1 MDPAQTRTRP
11 QPAPTFEDGF
21 GRRQQVVNG
30 TKDPVQVLML
40 KREHLAVTGFEDAV
54 RERIDQVAR
63 FQHDAFN
70 RIRGLA
76 RLAKA
81 DNGLALVSEAVDGR
95 RMSQLL
101 ESNPPGT
108 LEAGG
113 ALTIVG
119 QLLDAMFAFHTTVK
133 DCHGAIAP
141 ERLLLRADGRLVVM
155 DHVFGSAVPKLS
167 LSAEAYWQQLQI
179 ALMPGSSPAFNART
193 DIFQVGSVALALL
206 VGRPLGAGYPNRIG
220 DGDNGLAIS
229 AALELLSKDVAAW
242 ISRALQRR
250 GSEPFVSIESARD
263 AFARVL
269 STVDRIP
276 ARESVLAFY
285 AGEGAAAKPEPKKA
299 SAPAPTPAPAKKA
312 ATSEVPAPIAAPA
325 AVETTTFTSA
335 PEEVDDEAPGSFA
348 SPVRRFFVPMT
359 RRTIAVAAGVL
370 MLLTTGG
377 AFAAKRYFSTPPVV
391 AKGTLAVTTT
401 PAGANVVID
410 GQQRGQAPMTIEL
423 AAGEHV
429 LQVALDGSSRT
440 IPFKVNPGVEV
451 SQVIDLPKVAAA
463 TGQLQIRTEPS
474 GARVLV
480 DGQKKGPSPVTVD
493 NLAPGVHM
501 VTVEGPS
508 GSMTQDVTVQSGATA
523 SLVVPLNAPP
533 AAAPT
538 TGWISVSAPVE
549 LQLLEKGQP
558 LGTSRSDRIVIPAGR
573 HDIDMVNDA
582 VGFRTTRSVTVL
594 ASNVSTLKVDLPKG
608 SISLNA
614 QPWAEVFIDGNRIGE
629 TPIGNVQLALGQHE
643 VVFRHPELG
652 EQRFTPT
659 ITLNAPVRL
668 SADFRRQP

>member
-11 QPAPTFEDGF
+11 QPAPTFDDGF

-40 KREHLAVTGFEDAV
+40 KREHLAVPGFEAAV
-54 RERIDQVAR
+54 RQRIDQVAR
-63 FQHDAFN
+63 FPHDSFI

-81 DNGLALVSEAVDGR
+81 ENGLALVSEAVDGMR
-95 RMSQLL
+95 LSQLL
-101 ESNPPGT
+101 ESNPPRR
-108 LEAGG
+108 LDAGG

-119 QLLDAMFAFHTTVK
+119 QLLDALYAFHTTVK
-133 DCHGAIAP
+133 DCHGTIAP
-141 ERLLLRADGRLVVM
+141 ERLLLKADGRLIVT
-155 DHVFGSAVPKLS
+155 DHVFGSAVPKLA
-167 LSAEAYWQQLQI
+167 LSTEAYWQQLQI
-179 ALMPGSSPAFNART
+179 ALPPGSAPAFDSRA
-193 DIFQVGSVALALL
+193 DIFQAGSVALALL
-206 VGRPLGAGYPNRIG
+206 IGRPLGAGYPNRIG
-220 DGDNGLAIS
+220 AGDNGLAIS
-229 AALELLSKDVAAW
+229 AALELVPKDAAAW

-250 GSEPFVSIESARD
+250 GSEPFVSVESARD

-269 STVDRIP
+269 ATVDRIP

-285 AGEGAAAKPEPKKA
+285 AGEVAAAKPESKQASTPAPGKKAAATEA
-299 SAPAPTPAPAKKA
+299 SAPVT
-312 ATSEVPAPIAAPA
+312 AAPA
-325 AVETTTFTSA
+325 AEPMPLKS
-335 PEEVDDEAPGSFA
+335 ESDEAEEATTSLPRVA

-359 RRTIAVAAGVL
+359 RRTIAVAAGIL

-377 AFAAKRYFSTPPVV
+377 AFAAKRYFSAPPVV

-451 SQVIDLPKVAAA
+451 SQVIDLPKVVAA

-533 AAAPT
+533 TAPT
-538 TGWISVSAPVE
+538 TGWIAVSAPIE

-558 LGTSRSDRIVIPAGR
+558 LGTSKSDKIVLPAGR

-594 ASNVSTLKVDLPKG
+594 AANVSALKVDLPKG

-629 TPIGNVQLALGQHE
+629 TPIGNVQVALGQHE

>member
-11 QPAPTFEDGF
+11 QPALTFDDGF

-40 KREHLAVTGFEDAV
+40 KREHLAVPGFEAAV

-63 FQHDAFN
+63 FPHDSFI

-81 DNGLALVSEAVDGR
+81 DNGLALVSEAMDGMR
-95 RMSQLL
+95 LSQLL
-101 ESNPPGT
+101 ESNPPRP
-108 LEAGG
+108 LDAGG

-119 QLLDAMFAFHTTVK
+119 QLLDALFAFHATVK
-133 DCHGAIAP
+133 DCHGTIAP
-141 ERLLLRADGRLVVM
+141 ERLLLKADGRLVVT

-179 ALMPGSSPAFNART
+179 ALPPGAAPVFDAKA
-193 DIFQVGSVALALL
+193 DVFQIGSVALALL

-220 DGDNGLAIS
+220 AGDNALPIS
-229 AALELLSKDVAAW
+229 AALELVPKDAAAW
-242 ISRALQRR
+242 ISRALLRR
-250 GSEPFVSIESARD
+250 GSEPFVSVEAARD

-285 AGEGAAAKPEPKKA
+285 SGESAAAKPDPKKTTTP
-299 SAPAPTPAPAKKA
+299 PAAAKKTPTVEA
-312 ATSEVPAPIAAPA
+312 PAPIAA
-325 AVETTTFTSA
+325 AVEPTSFTS
-335 PEEVDDEAPGSFA
+335 ESEDEDDAATGSFA
-348 SPVRRFFVPMT
+348 SAVSPVRRFFVPMT

-370 MLLTTGG
+370 MMLTTGG
-377 AFAAKRYFSTPPVV
+377 AFAAKRYFSTPPPV

-401 PAGANVVID
+401 PAGAAVVID

-451 SQVIDLPKVAAA
+451 SQVIDLPKVVAA
-463 TGQLQIRTEPS
+463 TGQLQIRTDPS

-480 DGQKKGPSPVTVD
+480 DGQKKGTSPVTVD

-523 SLVVPLNAPP
+523 SLVVPLSVAPP
-533 AAAPT
+533 APT
-538 TGWISVSAPVE
+538 TGSIAVNAPFDM
-549 LQLLEKGQP
+549 QLFEKGQL
-558 LGTSRSDRIVIPAGR
+558 LGNSRSDKLVVPVGK
-573 HDIDMVNDA
+573 HDIDLVSDA
-582 VGFRTTRSVTVL
+582 VGYRVTKTVSVTAGAV
-594 ASNVSTLKVDLPKG
+594 ATIKVDPPKG

-614 QPWAEVFIDGNRIGE
+614 LPWAEVFIDGNRIGE
-629 TPIGNVQLALGQHE
+629 TPIGNVQVVLGQHE

>member
-11 QPAPTFEDGF
+11 QPAPTFDDGF

-40 KREHLAVTGFEDAV
+40 KREHLAVPGFEAAV
-54 RERIDQVAR
+54 RQRIDQVAR
-63 FQHDAFN
+63 FPHDSFI

-81 DNGLALVSEAVDGR
+81 ENGLALVSEAVDGMR
-95 RMSQLL
+95 LSQLL
-101 ESNPPGT
+101 ESNPPRR
-108 LEAGG
+108 LDAGG

-119 QLLDAMFAFHTTVK
+119 QLLDALYAFHTTVK
-133 DCHGAIAP
+133 DCHGTIAP
-141 ERLLLRADGRLVVM
+141 ERLLLKADGRLIVT
-155 DHVFGSAVPKLS
+155 DHVFGSAVPKLA
-167 LSAEAYWQQLQI
+167 LSTEAYWQQLQI
-179 ALMPGSSPAFNART
+179 ALPPGSAPAFDSRA
-193 DIFQVGSVALALL
+193 DIFQAGSVALALL
-206 VGRPLGAGYPNRIG
+206 IGRPLGAGYPNRIG
-220 DGDNGLAIS
+220 AGDNGLAIS
-229 AALELLSKDVAAW
+229 AALELVPKDAAAW

-250 GSEPFVSIESARD
+250 GSEPFVSVESARD

-269 STVDRIP
+269 ATVDRIP

-285 AGEGAAAKPEPKKA
+285 AGEVAAAKPESKQASTPAPGKKAAATEA
-299 SAPAPTPAPAKKA
+299 SAPVT
-312 ATSEVPAPIAAPA
+312 AAPA
-325 AVETTTFTSA
+325 AEPMPLKS
-335 PEEVDDEAPGSFA
+335 ESDEAEEATTSLPRVA

-359 RRTIAVAAGVL
+359 RRTIAVAAGIL

-377 AFAAKRYFSTPPVV
+377 AFAAKRYFSAPPVV

-451 SQVIDLPKVAAA
+451 SQVIDLPKVVAA

-533 AAAPT
+533 AAPT
-538 TGWISVSAPVE
+538 TGWIAVSAPIE

-558 LGTSRSDRIVIPAGR
+558 LGTSKSDKIVLPAGR

-594 ASNVSTLKVDLPKG
+594 AANVSALKVDLPKG

-629 TPIGNVQLALGQHE
+629 TPIGNVQVALGQHE